1 MPALFRIRRLTIFSP
16 RSRNFLDI
24 DEPRPYI
31 KRHGVVLGELL
42 FAAARPAARRPS
54 TKGNPHEEKRKE
66 RRKDS
71 EKREVGTFQKD
82 WFGPG
87 ASLR

>member
-42 FAAARPAARRPS
+42 FAAARQ
-54 TKGNPHEEKRKE
+54 RKE
-66 RRKDS
+66 IRMKKKGKK
-71 EKREVGTFQKD
+71 EGKTPKKGK
-82 WFGPG
+82 
-87 ASLR
+87 